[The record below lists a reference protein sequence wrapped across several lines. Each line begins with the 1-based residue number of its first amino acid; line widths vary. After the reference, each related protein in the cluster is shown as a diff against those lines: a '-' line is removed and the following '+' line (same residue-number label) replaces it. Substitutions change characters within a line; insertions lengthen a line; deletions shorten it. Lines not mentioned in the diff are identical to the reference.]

1 MDTKD
6 LNSEKK
12 KVAPRNLEEMS
23 IEALGEYIAELDVE
37 INRVRQIIVEKEIAQ
52 TKAQS
57 IFNH

>member
-23 IEALGEYIAELDVE
+23 LEALGEYIAQLDAE
-37 INRVRQIIVEKEIAQ
+37 IYRVRQVIAEKETAQ
-52 TKAQS
+52 TEAKN
-57 IFNH
+57 FFRK